1 MFLFI
6 IYNSTVLM
14 SHIGIV
20 SNIFFFPVL
29 WFKNMSYTN
38 RNITGILLVGVV
50 FFDVYLKKLLFNACY
65 VDLLYDPKSLA

>member
-1 MFLFI
+1 
-6 IYNSTVLM
+6 M

-20 SNIFFFPVL
+20 SNIFFSCIVV
-29 WFKNMSYTN
+29 KNISYIN

-50 FFDVYLKKLLFNACY
+50 FFDVYLKKTLFNACY